1 MHRQSSKVLKHIH
14 SVSSPLS
21 FLSFVYLP
29 LFIIRTRSSD
39 SGGAEATERLR
50 SRAEEAVQGDEG
62 AGSETPP
69 QDQRADQ
76 GAHCSGV
83 RAAKPASAAALSL
96 AEEPQT
102 RR

>member
-1 MHRQSSKVLKHIH
+1 ML
-14 SVSSPLS
+14 LL
-21 FLSFVYLP
+21 FSFVYVFFLNP
-29 LFIIRTRSSD
+29 YRPGGSDAGGVEAAEGFRS
-39 SGGAEATERLR
+39 GAEET
-50 SRAEEAVQGDEG
+50 VQRNEG

-76 GAHCSGV
+76 GAHGSCL
-83 RAAKPASAAALSL
+83 RAPEPAPTPALGP